1 MSIKNF
7 YTKTVDIERATVS
20 DDDIMGYERT
30 WVKIHP
36 GLACCIQPRSG
47 FESVVH
53 DKRQSEVS
61 HVMYCDVV
69 DIQPSDR
76 VNDGGKYYDIL
87 DARDIDMLGRFLT
100 IDLTEIIE

>member
-1 MSIKNF
+1 MIQDF

-30 WVKIHP
+30 WVKLHP
-36 GLACCIQPRSG
+36 GLACCIQPRRG
-47 FESVVH
+47 FEAVVH
-53 DKRQSEVS
+53 DKRQSEVG

-69 DIQPSDR
+69 DILPSDR

-87 DARDIDMLGRFLT
+87 DVRDNDLLGRFLT
-100 IDLTEIIE
+100 LDLKFVVE